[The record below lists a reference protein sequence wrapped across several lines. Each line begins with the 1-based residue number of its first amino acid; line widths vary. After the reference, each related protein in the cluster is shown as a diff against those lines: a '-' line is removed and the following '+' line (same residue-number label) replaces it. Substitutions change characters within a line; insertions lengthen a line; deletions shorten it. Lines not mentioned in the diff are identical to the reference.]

1 MYDFDAIRQ
10 GQRTPDPTS
19 YPLSEGINKL
29 RIAHGGL
36 SYIEYYTPNWKTAPA
51 LKLHIASGKVNG
63 YYDKHRDV
71 SADWREILNK
81 ATYGCIDIKGDRVN
95 LVFGVNSI
103 KTYCDNL
110 GKLIQNYDDIV
121 ELEHEL
127 MGLDKWGRRPK
138 TICLLV

>member
-1 MYDFDAIRQ
+1 MAAELKTSGYNPFENPTGIYFKDGEEAIVILGNTNGEQVNLKVYDFDAIRQ

-71 SADWREILNK
+71 
-81 ATYGCIDIKGDRVN
+81 
-95 LVFGVNSI
+95 
-103 KTYCDNL
+103 
-110 GKLIQNYDDIV
+110 
-121 ELEHEL
+121 
-127 MGLDKWGRRPK
+127 
-138 TICLLV
+138 